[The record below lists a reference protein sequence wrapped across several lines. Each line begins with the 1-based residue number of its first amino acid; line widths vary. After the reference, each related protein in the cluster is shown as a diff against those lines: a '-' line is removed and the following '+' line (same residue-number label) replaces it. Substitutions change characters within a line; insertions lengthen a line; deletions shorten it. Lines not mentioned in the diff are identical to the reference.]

1 MAALRNLRAAVLRKD
16 KNVDGTRM
24 MFIRTSDCSLTR
36 QKEDWNT
43 EKAVRS
49 YAGKSPIFRSVSRN
63 GKQVEEIA
71 AWRENSLR
79 YVVVQVPGIHVS
91 AKISPILSF
100 TFLVSFDL
108 D

>member
-36 QKEDWNT
+36 KKEDWNT
-43 EKAVRS
+43 EEAVRRQ
-49 YAGKSPIFRSVSRN
+49 AERSPIVRSVSRN

-71 AWRENSLR
+71 VWRENSLR
-79 YVVVQVPGIHVS
+79 YVVVQV
-91 AKISPILSF
+91 KTRTYRQKF
-100 TFLVSFDL
+100 RQYFLL
-108 D
+108 P

>member
-1 MAALRNLRAAVLRKD
+1 MAVLRNLRAAVLRKD

-43 EKAVRS
+43 EKAARNQ
-49 YAGKSPIFRSVSRN
+49 AGRSPIFRGVSRN

-79 YVVVQVPGIHVS
+79 YVVVQVQVFVYRQKFRLYFLLPFLF
-91 AKISPILSF
+91 LSI
-100 TFLVSFDL
+100 
-108 D
+108 